1 VRRDDARGDLA
12 AERAPIVRM
21 IVFIPVATPVRLGCT
36 ASTTRF
42 AIDAKAKPIPSPSA
56 AEAK

>member
-1 VRRDDARGDLA
+1 MLA
-12 AERAPIVRM
+12 AIWPPSEPPIVRM